1 MDKKILVLG
10 GAGFLGSH
18 VVDALIKNN
27 YNVIIYDIKKS
38 KWINKKCK
46 FYKGNILNLKK
57 LEVLLKKVDVVYN
70 FAGISDLTDAYKNPI
85 KTINLNILIH
95 AKIIELCIKNKI
107 NRYIYASSIYAL
119 SDNGSFYKCSKQ
131 AAENY
136 LIEYNKKEKINYTI
150 LRFGS
155 LYGPRSNYNNG
166 LYKIIFDFIK
176 NDRLSYF
183 GSSKAIRNYIYV
195 KDAAKICVEIIK
207 ENYKNKIIQI
217 TGKKSIQ
224 INQIMKK
231 LSKLLKNKKKIEYK
245 NLNNLNHYEKNP
257 FTYKL
262 DYGLKCFL
270 KKEQKIDKCITEL
283 YNFIKNDMKVK
294 NENQK

>member
-1 MDKKILVLG
+1 MAKKKILVLG

-18 VVDALIKNN
+18 VVDTLIENN
-27 YNVIIYDIKKS
+27 YNVIIYDIKRS
-38 KWINKKCK
+38 KWVNKKCK
-46 FYKGNILNLKK
+46 FYKGNILNLRK
-57 LEVLLKKVDVVYN
+57 LEILLKRVDVVYN

-85 KTINLNILIH
+85 KTINLNILVN

-119 SDNGSFYKCSKQ
+119 SNNGSFYKCSKQ

-150 LRFGS
+150 IRFGS

-166 LYKIIFDFIK
+166 LYKIIYDFIK
-176 NDRLSYF
+176 NDKLSYF
-183 GSSKAIRNYIYV
+183 GSNKTVRNYIYV
-195 KDAAKICVEIIK
+195 KDAAKICVK
-207 ENYKNKIIQI
+207 VLKDYYKNKIIQI
-217 TGKKSIQ
+217 TGKKSMQ
-224 INQIMKK
+224 INQIMRK
-231 LSKLLKNKKKIEYK
+231 LSKLFNNKKKIEYK

-270 KKEQKIDKCITEL
+270 NKEQNLDKSLNEL
-283 YNFIKNDMKVK
+283 YKFIKNDMNFK
-294 NENQK
+294 NEN

>member
-1 MDKKILVLG
+1 M
-10 GAGFLGSH
+10 
-18 VVDALIKNN
+18 
-27 YNVIIYDIKKS
+27 
-38 KWINKKCK
+38 
-46 FYKGNILNLKK
+46 
-57 LEVLLKKVDVVYN
+57 
-70 FAGISDLTDAYKNPI
+70 TDAYYNPL
-85 KTINLNILIH
+85 KTISLNILAN

-107 NRYIYASSIYAL
+107 SRYIYASSIYAL
-119 SDNGSFYKCSKQ
+119 SNNGSFYKCSKQ

-176 NDRLSYF
+176 NNRLSYF
-183 GSSKAIRNYIYV
+183 GNNKTVRNYIYV
-195 KDAAKICVEIIK
+195 KDAAKICVEVTK
-207 ENYKNKIIQI
+207 NKYKNKIVQI
-217 TGKKSIQ
+217 TGKKSTK
-224 INQIMKK
+224 INEIMKN
-231 LSKLLKNKKKIEYK
+231 LSKLLNNKKKINYK

-270 KKEQKIDKCITEL
+270 KKEQNLDKGIVEL
-283 YNFIKNDMKVK
+283 YNFINDDKNVK
-294 NENQK
+294 K

>member
-1 MDKKILVLG
+1 MYIESLE
-10 GAGFLGSH
+10 
-18 VVDALIKNN
+18 
-27 YNVIIYDIKKS
+27 KS
-38 KWINKKCK
+38 KWVNKKCK
-46 FYKGNILNLKK
+46 FYRGNISNLKK
-57 LEVLLKKVDVVYN
+57 LESILKRVDIVYN

-85 KTINLNILIH
+85 KTINLNILIN

-119 SDNGSFYKCSKQ
+119 SNNGSFYKCSKQ

-136 LIEYNKKEKINYTI
+136 LIEYNKKEKIDYTI

-166 LYKIIFDFIK
+166 LYKIIFDLIK

-183 GSSKAIRNYIYV
+183 GSSKTVRNYIYV
-195 KDAAKICVEIIK
+195 KDAAKICVK
-207 ENYKNKIIQI
+207 VLNKKYKNKIIQI
-217 TGKKSIQ
+217 TGKKSVQ

-231 LSKLLKNKKKIEYK
+231 LSKLFNNKKKIEYK
-245 NLNNLNHYEKNP
+245 NLNSLNHYEKNP

-270 KKEQKIDKCITEL
+270 KKEQNLDKCITEL
-283 YNFIKNDMKVK
+283 YKFIKKDINIK
-294 NENQK
+294 NEN

>member
-1 MDKKILVLG
+1 MAKKKILILG

-18 VVDALIKNN
+18 VADSLIEKS

-38 KWINKKCK
+38 KWVNKKCK
-46 FYKGNILNLKK
+46 FYQGNISNLKK
-57 LEVLLKKVDVVYN
+57 LESLLKKVDIVYN
-70 FAGISDLTDAYKNPI
+70 FAGISDLMDAYKNPI
-85 KTINLNILIH
+85 NTINLNILVN

-107 NRYIYASSIYAL
+107 DRYIYASSIYAL
-119 SDNGSFYKCSKQ
+119 SDSGSFYKCSKQ

-166 LYKIIFDFIK
+166 LHKIIYDFIK
-176 NDRLSYF
+176 NDKLSYF
-183 GSSKAIRNYIYV
+183 GNSNTIRNYIYV
-195 KDAAKICVEIIK
+195 KDAAKICVEVLRDS
-207 ENYKNKIIQI
+207 YKNKIIQI
-217 TGKKSIQ
+217 TGKKSIK

-231 LSKLLKNKKKIEYK
+231 LSKLFNNKKKIEYK

-270 KKEQKIDKCITEL
+270 KKEQNIDKCITEL
-283 YNFIKNDMKVK
+283 YNFIKHDMNIK
-294 NENQK
+294 NEK